1 MNLGCS
7 SNVKLFGATVLL
19 GTVIFVNVCAPYKI
33 KKGQGSDPKIMK
45 IVPMIVRLSLVLV
58 FLGVV
63 ITTTVWNRVDYRINY
78 FLGGGFWRWGN
89 LKR

>member
-7 SNVKLFGATVLL
+7 FNVKLFGAPILL
-19 GTVIFVNVCAPYKI
+19 GTVIFVNFCARYKI
-33 KKGQGSDPKIMK
+33 KKGQGPDPKIMK

-63 ITTTVWNRVDYRINY
+63 ITTTV
-78 FLGGGFWRWGN
+78 
-89 LKR
+89 